1 MKLSSLL
8 IVLTSLAY
16 MGCGGGGSDDSST
29 NATQDAVQ
37 DAADTVNDVADQV
50 EDQVE
55 DQQIEPKFAVD
66 DISNGYYGLIYDQDG
81 KELEIDKDQV
91 LLMQDKLIND
101 VLPNL
106 DDEQQKTFSE
116 AQTAFEALKESED
129 VDKVLFK
136 NSLIDA
142 MLSNAD
148 KSVQDK
154 YFPSFRL
161 FRHHTHLL
169 YPISRL
175 ADYSWILE
183 FLGQRSLL
191 EHLILIPPQQ
201 QDSDDYI
208 ETCRDNDV
216 PIPPDWGS
224 SDWEYRGV
232 AETDFLGSDR
242 TEVWAYSDP
251 AVPGACMA
259 LPRWR
264 INEAA
269 GINEV
274 NLLGIICQSQTTG
287 KACFWDN
294 ISKETGQ
301 RIRGGED
308 LTFKIADIHNGDMLG
323 ENCTQCHRGKNV
335 FLIHPGTTIDIS
347 SDYDIDPNV
356 RYQPVSSQGW
366 TNPPAFAELG
376 DGACASCHEIGD
388 LSFSYCNMLLKKAAN
403 LTMPNADNPAGWVG
417 DDSFYG
423 THIQA
428 MIDDR
433 CLP

>member
-8 IVLTSLAY
+8 IVLTLLAY

-29 NATQDAVQ
+29 NVTQDTVQ

-55 DQQIEPKFAVD
+55 EQQIEPKFAVD

-116 AQTAFEALKESED
+116 AQTAFEALKDSED

-142 MLSNAD
+142 MLSNSD

-175 ADYSWILE
+175 WPRS
-183 FLGQRSLL
+183 FLFSFPNERATYDNGLTNYGFA
-191 EHLILIPPQQ
+191 PQP
-201 QDSDDYI
+201 
-208 ETCRDNDV
+208 NDE
-216 PIPPDWGS
+216 P
-224 SDWEYRGV
+224 
-232 AETDFLGSDR
+232 
-242 TEVWAYSDP
+242 
-251 AVPGACMA
+251 
-259 LPRWR
+259 
-264 INEAA
+264 
-269 GINEV
+269 
-274 NLLGIICQSQTTG
+274 
-287 KACFWDN
+287 
-294 ISKETGQ
+294 
-301 RIRGGED
+301 
-308 LTFKIADIHNGDMLG
+308 
-323 ENCTQCHRGKNV
+323 
-335 FLIHPGTTIDIS
+335 
-347 SDYDIDPNV
+347 
-356 RYQPVSSQGW
+356 
-366 TNPPAFAELG
+366 
-376 DGACASCHEIGD
+376 
-388 LSFSYCNMLLKKAAN
+388 
-403 LTMPNADNPAGWVG
+403 
-417 DDSFYG
+417 
-423 THIQA
+423 
-428 MIDDR
+428 
-433 CLP
+433 